1 MQNRASFKYKFER
14 SFFMIITDKAIKKMF
29 DRYAMEKIFE
39 INTIK
44 SLTFVARYNI
54 M

>member
-1 MQNRASFKYKFER
+1 
-14 SFFMIITDKAIKKMF
+14 MIITDKAIKKIF
-29 DRYAMEKIFE
+29 DSYAMEKIFE
-39 INTIK
+39 INIIN